1 MDMVKSTRRTGG
13 YLLAAAFGAFM
24 GGAAVLVVSKA
35 LPKMMSGMMRN
46 MMEQMGD
53 EGCDPADI

>member
-1 MDMVKSTRRTGG
+1 MVKSTRRTGG
-13 YLLAAAFGAFM
+13 YLLAATFGAFL
-24 GGAAVLVVSKA
+24 GGAVVLVVSKA

-53 EGCDPADI
+53 EVCDPADI